1 MTYRKQELNVGTAYI
16 LWFFCVFG
24 ICGVHR
30 LYLGR
35 IVSGLLYFFTFGLF
49 GFGQLLDLLFIPGMT
64 RERNL
69 YLLQQSTSKK
79 LSHLTDVH
87 ETILRQQEFD
97 LLYDETSRQNL
108 SSMHNWESPQDP
120 MLKLLK
126 AAASH
131 NNVLSLGQAIISL
144 ELPVE
149 QVEQLLQKA
158 LQQGLAYIDND
169 DETGAVRYHFD
180 I

>member
-16 LWFFCVFG
+16 LWFLCIFG

-35 IVSGLLYFFTFGLF
+35 IVSGLLYLFTFGLF
-49 GFGQLLDLLFIPGMT
+49 GFGQLLDILLIPGMT

-69 YLLQQSTSKK
+69 YLLQKSTSKK
-79 LSHLTDVH
+79 LFHLTDVH
-87 ETILRQQEFD
+87 EAMLRQHEFD
-97 LLYDETSRQNL
+97 QAYDEEILPN
-108 SSMHNWESPQDP
+108 SSSAYNHESTQDP

-126 AAASH
+126 AAAAH

-149 QVEQLLQKA
+149 QVENLLQESLK
-158 LQQGLAYIDND
+158 QGLAYVDND
-169 DETGAVRYHFD
+169 KDTGAVRYHFD

>member
-16 LWFFCVFG
+16 LWSFCVFG

-35 IVSGLLYFFTFGLF
+35 IVSGLLYLFTFGLF
-49 GFGQLLDLLFIPGMT
+49 GFGQLIDLLLIPGMT

-69 YLLQQSTSKK
+69 YLLQKSTSKR

-87 ETILRQQEFD
+87 EAILKQRD
-97 LLYDETSRQNL
+97 INSSYDKKTQQNL
-108 SSMHNWESPQDP
+108 SSVHKQESDLDP

-126 AAASH
+126 VAASH
-131 NNVLSLGQAIISL
+131 NNVLSLGQAVISM

-149 QVEQLLQKA
+149 TVEKLLQKA
-158 LQQGLAYIDND
+158 LKQGLANIDND
-169 DETGAVRYHFD
+169 EQTGAVRYHFD